1 MSELPE
7 LTTQRLLLR
16 PWCKED
22 LPTFADMNSD
32 PRVMEYLPKLLT
44 HEESNAMVERIQA
57 HFCKHGFGLWAV
69 EAVGV
74 ASFIGFVGLQVVPF
88 EAHFTPNI
96 EVGWRLA
103 RQYWGQGYATEA
115 ARSALAFGFHQLE
128 LLEIVAMTTPNNM
141 RSQQVMERLGMYR
154 SELDDFDHPKLPQG
168 HSMRRL
174 VLYRLKQSGNS
185 GQIADP

>member
-1 MSELPE
+1 MPELPE

-22 LPTFADMNSD
+22 LPAFADMNSD

-44 HEESNAMVERIQA
+44 QDESNAMVVRIQA

-74 ASFIGFVGLQVVPF
+74 ASFIGFVGLQEVPF

-115 ARSALAFGFHQLE
+115 ARSALAFGFHQLK
-128 LLEIVAMTTPNNM
+128 LPEIVAMTLPTNF
-141 RSQQVMERLGMYR
+141 RSRQVMERLGMCR
-154 SELDDFDHPKLPQG
+154 SELDDFDHPKLPEG
-168 HSMRRL
+168 HSMRQL
-174 VLYRLKQSGNS
+174 VLYRLKQSSNS
-185 GQIADP
+185 GQAVGS